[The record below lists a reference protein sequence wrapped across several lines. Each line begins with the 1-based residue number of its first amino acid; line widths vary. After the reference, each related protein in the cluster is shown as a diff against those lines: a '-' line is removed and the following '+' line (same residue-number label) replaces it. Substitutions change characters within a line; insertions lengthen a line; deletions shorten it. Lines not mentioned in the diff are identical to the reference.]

1 MYSRFSIVILFGFVL
16 SLSHLDVEGINNLQ
30 NAKQFFKNILH
41 NTAKKSAFVNVYELE
56 LTRHSVSLEQFNLSS
71 EVFNYAGRIGRIIK
85 TMENSLKMLVSW
97 TEEEVSKY
105 SWNPKLK
112 PDITKYNDL
121 RELKLGDKRLVD
133 TPGFHFKIMPNKSG
147 VHLPVEVYNGDS
159 TVFHTLRWTDVLDSI
174 FPTEPNL
181 HFTYFASLTG
191 ILRVYPAFPW
201 RKQNV
206 DMFDVRRRSWS
217 GSMTGQSLKLANL
230 SAQKLIEALDVDD
243 YFTVA
248 HFPGAKDHVA
258 PMIVTAN
265 NESEPICFN
274 SFVQATRRN
283 KMRLFYDLSTLKAR
297 GYSDFPA
304 SLKFAYEMFRNLT
317 GSERG
322 DRGKELRNK
331 ILVLMTDNAFV
342 FDESVLSQLKQQK
355 SNITTF
361 IYSLGEPVGAAYEHK
376 MKACATNDY
385 YQYLP
390 TVGAV
395 SNLMK
400 GTGLMVSISMPVY
413 NRTVSR

>member
-1 MYSRFSIVILFGFVL
+1 MPLLTTRATIFIGIWNVL
-16 SLSHLDVEGINNLQ
+16 
-30 NAKQFFKNILH
+30 A
-41 NTAKKSAFVNVYELE
+41 
-56 LTRHSVSLEQFNLSS
+56 
-71 EVFNYAGRIGRIIK
+71 
-85 TMENSLKMLVSW
+85 
-97 TEEEVSKY
+97 
-105 SWNPKLK
+105 
-112 PDITKYNDL
+112 
-121 RELKLGDKRLVD
+121 
-133 TPGFHFKIMPNKSG
+133 
-147 VHLPVEVYNGDS
+147 
-159 TVFHTLRWTDVLDSI
+159 
-174 FPTEPNL
+174 
-181 HFTYFASLTG
+181 
-191 ILRVYPAFPW
+191 
-201 RKQNV
+201 
-206 DMFDVRRRSWS
+206 VRS

-248 HFPGAKDHVA
+248 H
-258 PMIVTAN
+258 
-265 NESEPICFN
+265 
-274 SFVQATRRN
+274 
-283 KMRLFYDLSTLKAR
+283 RLFYDLSTLKAR

-342 FDESVLSQLKQQK
+342 FDES
-355 SNITTF
+355 ITTF

-376 MKACATNDY
+376 MKVCATNVLILINIPLDY

-395 SNLMK
+395 SNLMKDFHEKSTQIRFGPNASPLPTEVILHGASDVLHTNQYK

>member
-1 MYSRFSIVILFGFVL
+1 
-16 SLSHLDVEGINNLQ
+16 
-30 NAKQFFKNILH
+30 
-41 NTAKKSAFVNVYELE
+41 
-56 LTRHSVSLEQFNLSS
+56 
-71 EVFNYAGRIGRIIK
+71 
-85 TMENSLKMLVSW
+85 MLVSW

-133 TPGFHFKIMPNKSG
+133 TPGYHFKIMPNKSG

-248 HFPGAKDHVA
+248 H
-258 PMIVTAN
+258 
-265 NESEPICFN
+265 
-274 SFVQATRRN
+274 ATRRN

-355 SNITTF
+355 SNDFHEKSTQIRF
-361 IYSLGEPVGAAYEHK
+361 GPNASP
-376 MKACATNDY
+376 
-385 YQYLP
+385 LP
-390 TVGAV
+390 TEVILHGASDV
-395 SNLMK
+395 LHTNQYK

-413 NRTVSR
+413 NRTLYPIGYAFVVNTNGYLVFHPSLIPEYPWLDDSPYLDFLDAEFNVYGSKTLIRKKLIDNARGSEQIIDFIKVSDNVHTYVKPRLYSFTKLPNTDFGTIDQ